1 MFEIEKSK
9 ILTLNIDNK
18 EFNKLVNSDKLIAL
32 MPNVAMS
39 LLILK
44 LKIENN
50 NNNNKNNDWIN
61 DYLNVLPLH
70 FNTPM
75 YFSLDEIK
83 MLQASQSF
91 TSILLHIRSIARQYA
106 YLVNFFELKVNSI
119 IL

>member
-44 LKIENN
+44 LKIDNKNN
-50 NNNNKNNDWIN
+50 NNNNDWIN

-106 YLVNFFELKVNSI
+106 YLVNFFELKVNSNI
-119 IL
+119 N

>member
-50 NNNNKNNDWIN
+50 NNDWIN

-106 YLVNFFELKVNSI
+106 YLVNFFELKVNSFI
-119 IL
+119 N